1 MKFSMDFRLLSIFCL
16 LLFLGS
22 DVAFA
27 AKRTTAGELSRQRS
41 ELKNL
46 EANLAK
52 QRKRVKMLESEEKG
66 VLNTI
71 AVLGENLNRT
81 KEYVQLLSRNES
93 TVRKSIREINA
104 ELDSLDAEIS
114 RRNAAMKS
122 RIRNLYI
129 HGGTGIWESVYAEFR
144 GEASPERQIYYVDR
158 LLSRDREHV
167 EKLSWLLRER
177 ALKKREATGRLSELR
192 GLQRKKAAEEEGLE
206 SQIQAQGTVLA
217 TVRKSRSLQQ
227 RAVEEIERNQKAM
240 LSLIRQ
246 LEKKRERE
254 IAAAKKAKEKKKAKK
269 SGKSPVKLPP
279 APVKPIGPKC
289 MPLDGEIISRYGMH
303 EHPVLHIMTRNL
315 GVEIRGR
322 KGAKIRAAAAGTV
335 AMVTEIDGRG
345 PSVIIEHEGGVY
357 SVYGH
362 MSEIRVREG
371 ERVKNCQ
378 DIGTVGD
385 IASLNGIKLYFQLS
399 EGTNTVDPLK
409 WLKRK

>member
-1 MKFSMDFRLLSIFCL
+1 MAFHRS
-16 LLFLGS
+16 LLFFLAILL
-22 DVAFA
+22 AFGTSL
-27 AKRTTAGELSRQRS
+27 AKKKTTSGELSKQRT
-41 ELKNL
+41 ELRHL

-52 QRKRVKMLESEEKG
+52 QRRRVALLESEEKG

-71 AVLGENLNRT
+71 AVLDANLNRT
-81 KEYVQLLSRNES
+81 KEYVALLSRNET
-93 TVRKSIREINA
+93 TVKGSLKEINR
-104 ELDSLDAEIS
+104 ELDSLDREIS
-114 RRNAAMKS
+114 RRSRAMKN
-122 RIRNLYI
+122 RIRELYI
-129 HGGTGIWESVYAEFR
+129 HGETGVFQAVYAELR

-158 LLSRDREHV
+158 LLARDREQM
-167 EKLSWLLRER
+167 EKMSWLLRER
-177 ALKKREATGRLSELR
+177 ALKKREASNRLSELHS
-192 GLQRKKAAEEEGLE
+192 LQKKKTEEEAGLK
-206 SQIQAQGTVLA
+206 SQIETQGTVLA
-217 TVRKSRSLQQ
+217 TVQKSKSLQQ
-227 RAVEEIERNQKAM
+227 KALREIERNQKAM

-254 IAAAKKAKEKKKAKK
+254 LAEAKKAKQRKK
-269 SGKSPVKLPP
+269 SGKGKKPKPVL
-279 APVKPIGPKC
+279 PVKPIGPKC
-289 MPLDGEIISRYGMH
+289 MPLNGTVISEYGMH

-315 GVEIRGR
+315 GVEIRGK
-322 KGAKIRAAAAGTV
+322 KGDRIKAAAAGTV

-399 EGTNTVDPLK
+399 EGTDTVDPLQ
-409 WLKRK
+409 WLKKK